1 MSVPVLLAVT
11 GAPWEADVVRRTE
24 RAPGIR
30 VVRRCVDI
38 ADVMAAA
45 SSGQARAVLLA
56 DDLARLTSDAVSAL
70 HARGIAVLALV
81 DPTENGAPFGAEDR
95 LSRMGI
101 ERILPADVSPE
112 DLGRAVIDAVESGP
126 PASLSHFGGGFVPL
140 TPENA
145 GNPPPVY
152 TQGSGRVI
160 AVWGPTGAPGRTT
173 VAVGMAC
180 ELAVKGVPTL
190 LADADV
196 YGGTVAQLLGM
207 LDETSGLAAAAR
219 SASSGSLDMVM
230 LAKHAR
236 QVEPHLLVLTG
247 LSRADRWT
255 ELRPAAIE
263 SIWSS
268 ARMLAPVTVVD
279 VGFCIE
285 TDEEI
290 SFDSLAPRRNGATV
304 ATLEEADEVIVV
316 GTADPVGLTRL
327 IRAIHEVRAIVPSV
341 NLRVVVNR
349 IRSGS
354 LGSSPADAVGEALT
368 QYAGVQPAALLPY
381 DLGAVDA
388 AMSRGRSLAESA
400 KSSKLRKSLQQL
412 AGTIAKELVG

>member
-45 SSGQARAVLLA
+45 ASGQARAVLLA
-56 DDLARLTSDAVSAL
+56 DALPRLSSDAVAAL

-81 DPTENGAPFGAEDR
+81 DPTETGAPFGAEDR

-101 ERILPADVSPE
+101 ERILPADVSPA
-112 DLGRAVIDAVESGP
+112 DLGRAVADAVESGP
-126 PASLSHFGGGFVPL
+126 PITSSHFAGGFVPL
-140 TPENA
+140 TPEA
-145 GNPPPVY
+145 AANPQPPAFP
-152 TQGSGRVI
+152 QGTGRLV

-173 VAVGMAC
+173 VAVNLAC
-180 ELAVKGVPTL
+180 ELAVRRVPTL
-190 LADADV
+190 LADVDV
-196 YGGTVAQLLGM
+196 YGGTVAQMLGM

-219 SASSGSLDMVM
+219 SASNGSLDVTT
-230 LAKHAR
+230 LARHAR
-236 QVEPHLLVLTG
+236 ELNPHLLVLTG

-255 ELRPAAIE
+255 ELRPAAVE
-263 SIWSS
+263 AIWST
-268 ARMLAPVTVVD
+268 ARSLAPITVID
-279 VGFCIE
+279 AGFCVE

-354 LGSSPADAVGEALT
+354 AMFVHSATPTPCPGRWVTAIGSPAATV
-368 QYAGVQPAALLPY
+368 P
-381 DLGAVDA
+381 
-388 AMSRGRSLAESA
+388 RSSTL
-400 KSSKLRKSLQQL
+400 K
-412 AGTIAKELVG
+412 